1 MWILLLLLCAV
12 GEAGLARARN
22 GTLYTVQGALLRV
35 NTDVVMT
42 MYARVGAVA
51 LSGDEST
58 LLVGLG
64 GGAVVA
70 LSGVPDSVGA
80 LGLVPSVRFLQPPLF
95 GARCSSPIATVSNR
109 ACV

>member
-1 MWILLLLLCAV
+1 MWILLLLLCAW

-35 NTDVVMT
+35 NADVVMP
-42 MYARVGAVA
+42 MYAHVGAVA

-80 LGLVPSVRFLQPPLF
+80 LGLVPSVRFLHAAPF
-95 GARCSSPIATVSNR
+95 CAR
-109 ACV
+109 

>member
-22 GTLYTVQGALLRV
+22 GTLYTGQGALLRV
-35 NTDVVMT
+35 NTDVVMP

-51 LSGDEST
+51 LSGDEYT

-80 LGLVPSVRFLQPPLF
+80 LGLVPSVRFLQPPSL
-95 GARCSSPIATVSNR
+95 ARAAAPLLLQ
-109 ACV
+109 